1 MKKRKRICIIIVCIV
16 LLYVLFVTVDCV
28 RLRSSPMDTKPFVT
42 LKAVENENKYIGLGY
57 SVRYYVDRI
66 EDSDGV
72 LFLGYGAEFKLLDKI
87 LVWSWAE

>member
-1 MKKRKRICIIIVCIV
+1 MKKIIYIIILILV
-16 LLYVLFVTVDCV
+16 LIYVLYVLVDSV
-28 RLRSSPMDTKPFVT
+28 RLRNSPTDTKPFIT

-72 LFLGYGAEFKLLDKI
+72 LVLGYGAEFKLFDKI
-87 LVWSWAE
+87 LVWAWAE

>member
-1 MKKRKRICIIIVCIV
+1 MKKRICIIIIILV
-16 LLYVLFVTVDCV
+16 LTYALYVLVDSI
-28 RLRSSPMDTKPFVT
+28 RLRNSLTDTRPFVT

-72 LFLGYGAEFKLLDKI
+72 LVLGYGAEFKLFDKI
-87 LVWSWAE
+87 LVWAWAE

>member
-1 MKKRKRICIIIVCIV
+1 MKKNICIIIVCIA
-16 LLYVLFVTVDCV
+16 LLYVMFVTVDCI
-28 RLRSSPMDTKPFVT
+28 RLRNLSTDTRPIVT

-72 LFLGYGAEFKLLDKI
+72 LVLGYGAEFKLFDKI

>member
-1 MKKRKRICIIIVCIV
+1 MKKIIYIIILILALIYV
-16 LLYVLFVTVDCV
+16 LYVLVDSV
-28 RLRSSPMDTKPFVT
+28 RLRNSPTDTRPIVT

-72 LFLGYGAEFKLLDKI
+72 LVLGYGAEFKLFDKI
-87 LVWSWAE
+87 LVWAWAE